1 MNLFKKKK
9 IIIMDSPQ
17 EENVSLDFGST
28 IKEEEYLLSVS
39 TGFYEEEFDDDEVFL
54 DDSQSIDMESLSEI
68 PSRVRRT
75 SDVIDC
81 VGETMSPAHIK
92 RHSFPSASGE
102 VLYSSTSQATK
113 ITDLNRSKR
122 AELTIES
129 LDQGY
134 SSPGTRSSSGRSFK
148 GTWFRFSNS
157 NDPDSVDARPTQ
169 KLDEQQT
176 SNSNRSV
183 QEVVMPVT
191 KDATCYNM
199 DHEYRGIAV
208 IINNDVFDSHSLAQR
223 QGSWKDVEEL
233 EKMFY
238 RLDFNVMV
246 WNNLYHEEL
255 AHNLNELAKADHSQN
270 DCLAIVVLT
279 HGVSQ
284 SFVYAKDNPYP
295 VEFLWNSFTA
305 DKCHTLAGKPKLFFV
320 QACRGERLDPGITLR
335 KETVTEVDSSTAS
348 YKIPKHADFLITF
361 STYDG
366 YYSFRHPEN
375 GTWFI
380 QSLCSEMNKHDHSN
394 SDLLGIMTRVSRR
407 VALDHE
413 SYNPDE
419 PWLHKQKQIPTI
431 HSMLI
436 RDVFFKPKNKPP
448 SEPIVLRNLS
458 N

>member
-1 MNLFKKKK
+1 M
-9 IIIMDSPQ
+9 IIMESPQ

-54 DDSQSIDMESLSEI
+54 DDSQSIEMESSEI

-81 VGETMSPAHIK
+81 VGGTMSPAHIK

-102 VLYSSTSQATK
+102 VLYSATSQATK
-113 ITDLNRSKR
+113 ITELNRSRR

-134 SSPGTRSSSGRSFK
+134 SSPGAQSSSGRSFK

-176 SNSNRSV
+176 SNSNSPGFRKSV
-183 QEVVMPVT
+183 QEIVMPVT

-208 IINNDVFDSHSLAQR
+208 IINNDIFDSHNLAER

-255 AHNLNELAKADHSQN
+255 THHLNELANADHSQN

-284 SFVYAKDNPYP
+284 SFVYARDNPYP

-305 DKCHTLAGKPKLFFV
+305 DKCLTLAGKPKLFFV

-335 KETVTEVDSSTAS
+335 KETKTEVDSSTAS

-380 QSLCSEMNKHDHSN
+380 QSLCSEMNKHDHSK

-448 SEPIVLRNLS
+448 SEPIVLKNLS
-458 N
+458 I